1 MKLVFTENKEVIS
14 AMEKAL
20 TKLKT
25 TTVEIGLPEGASSRS
40 RWLLALHQRGSPIMR
55 IPPRPVV
62 APALAQAEVQQAIA
76 ASLAA
81 ACQAAYEGDEAG
93 IQQGFEQAGEAGVEG
108 IRSYIDSGIKPGNS
122 PVTIS
127 GGWIYNRV
135 ARKGIQVAGKGFD
148 KPMYNTGEL
157 YNSFSYEVVSRT

>member
-1 MKLVFTENKEVIS
+1 MRLTFTENKE
-14 AMEKAL
+14 AL
-20 TKLKT
+20 TKQFRALNALRT
-25 TTVEIGLPEGASSRS
+25 TRVEVGLPEGASSRS

-62 APALAQAEVQQAIA
+62 APALAQSEVQQAIA
-76 ASLAA
+76 AGLVA

-93 IQQGFEQAGEAGVEG
+93 IQQGFEQAGEAGVQG

-135 ARKGIQVAGKGFD
+135 ARKGVQVEGKGFD

-157 YNSFSYEVVSRT
+157 YNSFSFEVVSNS